1 MLDNIEFKTTKTPDL
16 KELLAFYDR
25 QHHDITHSNK
35 KLQRMVDNAFCFIT
49 AHKDGEL
56 IGITRAVTDGLWGYL
71 AECKLDP
78 EFQGP
83 ACITRTDGRIEHD
96 TEGIAYEMARLAI
109 QALRDYGV
117 ERIDAIAYGT
127 EVDFCVELGF
137 KKRPGVVAMELA
149 TLTPVPT
156 REEVASTVLSS

>member
-1 MLDNIEFKTTKTPDL
+1 MLDHIEFKTTKTPDL
-16 KELLAFYDR
+16 KELLEFYDR
-25 QHHDITHSNK
+25 QHHEITHSID
-35 KLQRMVDNAFCFIT
+35 KLQRMMDNAFCFIT

-56 IGITRAVTDGLWGYL
+56 IGIARAVTDGIRGYL

-78 EFQGP
+78 GFQGP

-109 QALRDYGV
+109 EALREYGV

-137 KKRPGVVAMELA
+137 KKRPGVVMMELA
-149 TLTPVPT
+149 TNIPVPV
-156 REEVASTVLSS
+156 REMATAVLSK